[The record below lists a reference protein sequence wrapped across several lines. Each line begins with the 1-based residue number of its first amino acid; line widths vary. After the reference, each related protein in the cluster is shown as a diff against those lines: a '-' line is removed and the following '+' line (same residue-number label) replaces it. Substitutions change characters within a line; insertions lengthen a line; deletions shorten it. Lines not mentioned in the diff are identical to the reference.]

1 MKVSVIVPF
10 YNVEAFIEQ
19 NAVSLLSQTLDDVE
33 FIFVDDASPD
43 GSRTKLEQIVGS
55 FPEREVRI
63 ITHTVNKGLPAARNT
78 GLSLASGDF
87 IYHCDSD
94 DWLEKDMLEKMY
106 EAATNERADFVYC
119 DFWMQFEKGERYMH
133 NPSFSDPERMIK
145 EGFFSGQMKYNV
157 WNKMLRRDIYDKS
170 QIVFPEGHGMGEDM
184 TMILLASHA
193 DKVAYVHEALYH
205 YIKTNVSAFS
215 STFSSRNFEDIKFN
229 AGKILEAYK
238 DEDNHEMLSYLSF
251 FKLNVK
257 LPFLFSGEKYQF
269 NIWKEWFPEANKYA
283 MKNKFLPF
291 RTRLI
296 QWLASKNLFLFIK
309 IYVYFVDRMYIIRYR

>member
-10 YNVEAFIEQ
+10 YNVEAFIEH
-19 NAVSLLSQTLDDVE
+19 NAISLLSQTLDDVE

-43 GSRTKLEQIVGS
+43 GSRKKLEYIVGS
-55 FPEREVRI
+55 FPGREVRI

-78 GLSLASGDF
+78 GLSVARGDF

-106 EAATNERADFVYC
+106 ETAIKERADFVYC
-119 DFWMQFEKGERYMH
+119 DYWMQFEKRERYMH
-133 NPSFSDPERMIK
+133 NPTFSDPKIMVK

-157 WNKMLRRDIYDKS
+157 WNKLLNRDLYNS
-170 QIVFPEGHGMGEDM
+170 QVLFPEGHSMGEDM

-193 DKVAYVHEALYH
+193 NKIAHLPEALYH
-205 YIKTNVSAFS
+205 YLKTNNNAFTSKYS
-215 STFSSRNFEDIKFN
+215 SKDLEDLNYNASR
-229 AGKILEAYK
+229 ILEAYK
-238 DEDNHEMLSYLSF
+238 DDDEMSSYLSF

-257 LPFLFSGEKYQF
+257 LPFLFTDEIQQYEL
-269 NIWKEWFPEANKYA
+269 WKEWYPEANEYA
-283 MKNKFLPF
+283 LSNYHLPF

-296 QWLASKNLFLFIK
+296 QWFASKNLFLFNR
-309 IYVYFVDRMYIIRYR
+309 IYVFFVNKMYKMRYR